1 MGRATQPFKSQGKSF
16 SRFKLIIA
24 LGKKVHPSIIMVFST
39 RQRLIF
45 QCSARRTLLCIYDD
59 EETLNSFNEQTFNS
73 LQRLLRSSSCVP
85 KKRLWFPNFSFCVCS
100 LMKSE
105 TCKIKS
111 DFYRHEEL
119 EPKKCCFAAGV
130 LQRKRDFRVER
141 KPRKKCEMKTRKL
154 RAGVCKNCHV
164 QKVLN
169 WLTFAKLQYY
179 PRYVAFFFQ
188 LKAFRCWSVAFFAR

>member
-119 EPKKCCFAAGV
+119 EPKSAAW
-130 LQRKRDFRVER
+130 LQRKRDFRFR
-141 KPRKKCEMKTRKL
+141 KPRKKMWNEDKKITGWC
-154 RAGVCKNCHV
+154 V
-164 QKVLN
+164 QKLPC
-169 WLTFAKLQYY
+169 TESAKLVDFCQTAILSQVCCILFSTKSFSMLVS
-179 PRYVAFFFQ
+179 RIFCS
-188 LKAFRCWSVAFFAR
+188 LTRD